1 MYDDLEIIVN
11 ELINPD
17 VLQILGAKFNAGEKL
32 SKLERII
39 ADVAILSGSIN
50 NDQMYGKVNSES
62 DFNENLVKNLKL
74 TGIFPVYGKN
84 F

>member
-11 ELINPD
+11 ELINLD

-62 DFNENLVKNLKL
+62 SCRRGEWFFDVRKS
-74 TGIFPVYGKN
+74 GAWC
-84 F
+84 